1 MEIRVS
7 EVESNGVQSGFNGF
21 LVKKTFQPKGAK
33 GQRVKEIALRLVPLT
48 LWVGKSPGA
57 GWLVFYPIVSSGR
70 VPLKLQFR
78 AYRKFRL
85 EIAIAPLGDLATQ
98 SFGVVDV

>member
-7 EVESNGVQSGFNGF
+7 EVERNGVQLG
-21 LVKKTFQPKGAK
+21 
-33 GQRVKEIALRLVPLT
+33 
-48 LWVGKSPGA
+48 
-57 GWLVFYPIVSSGR
+57 FYPIVSPGQF
-70 VPLKLQFR
+70 PLKLQFR

-85 EIAIAPLGDLATQ
+85 EIAMAPLGDLATQ